1 MPYQYLSNTVL
12 SEALAG
18 FLAQAEARGFAA
30 AHELIAIN
38 PQAVRR
44 IAAVPIM
51 ARIHAPHYAACA
63 MDGIAINAAL
73 SHGASDTTPAR
84 LKKGQYVWVD
94 TGDPLPQGMD
104 AVVMVE
110 DVVETDEEGEISLYA
125 AAAPWQH
132 IRQIGED
139 INAGEMI
146 LPMNTRLDSAVIG
159 AMLAAGLTEVEVYKP
174 LCVGIIPTGDE
185 IVNPK
190 PDPKSGEIINFNTP
204 VFAAMIEEW
213 GGAARAYPIVP
224 DDFTAICDVLKRAA
238 AENDVVLLN
247 AGSSAGQEDYA
258 AAAIAKVGQVM
269 YHGLAI
275 RPGKPTILGFIDHK
289 PIIGVPG
296 YPVSAIITLRE
307 ILRPL
312 LFAAYG
318 LAVEREEQAE
328 AYLARPIISSLKY
341 EEFIRLKLGQV
352 GEKLI
357 AAPLKRGAGVIN
369 SLVQM
374 DALLR
379 IPLDSEG
386 YEAGASVL
394 VSLMRPRA
402 QIANTLT
409 VIGSHDPLLD
419 VVANLLRKHYAGSY
433 LSSSHVGSMG
443 GLLAVK
449 RGEAHLAGTHLLD
462 EDDGS
467 YNTGYIR
474 SVFPLGGVTL
484 IRGVKRMQGLMVA
497 KGNPLGLKGIADLAR
512 PGLRY
517 VNRQGGAGTRIL
529 LDYLL
534 KEANIEPA
542 MIYGYQ
548 REEYTH
554 IAVATQI
561 ATGSADAGMGIYAA
575 AAAAGL
581 DFLPITEEE
590 YDFLLRQDF
599 YDLPL
604 VRQFLAILAGAEFA
618 AACAALG
625 GYDTYGA
632 GTVKQ

>member
-12 SEALAG
+12 AEALAG
-18 FLAQAEARGFAA
+18 FLAEAEAEGFSAA
-30 AHELIAIN
+30 REMIAVD
-38 PQAVRR
+38 PKAVGR
-44 IAAVPIM
+44 IASAPVM

-63 MDGIAINAAL
+63 MDGIAINAVL
-73 SHGASDTTPAR
+73 SHGASGTTPVR
-84 LKKGQYVWVD
+84 LDKEQYVWVD
-94 TGDPLPQGMD
+94 TGDPLPPGTD

-110 DVVETDEEGEISLYA
+110 DVVEEDDQGMISLYA

-139 INAGEMI
+139 VNAGEMI
-146 LPMNTRLDSAVIG
+146 MPMNTRLSPAVIG

-174 LCVGIIPTGDE
+174 LEVGLIPTGDE

-190 PDPKSGEIINFNTP
+190 PDPQSGEIINFNTP

-213 GGAARAYPIVP
+213 GGLARAYSIVP
-224 DDFTAICDVLKRAA
+224 DDFDAICATLEKAA
-238 AENDVVLLN
+238 LENDVVLLN
-247 AGSSAGQEDYA
+247 AGSSAGREDYA
-258 AAAIAKVGQVM
+258 AAAIARVGRVL

-275 RPGKPTILGFIDHK
+275 RPGKPTILGFIRHK
-289 PIIGVPG
+289 PVIGVPG

-307 ILRPL
+307 IVRPL
-312 LFAAYG
+312 IYAAYG
-318 LAVEREEQAE
+318 MAVEREEEAE
-328 AYLARPIISSLKY
+328 VYLARPILSSLKY

-352 GEKLI
+352 GNKLI
-357 AAPLKRGAGVIN
+357 ATPLKRGAGVIN

-386 YEAGASVL
+386 HEAGETVQ
-394 VSLMRPRA
+394 VSLMKPRQ
-402 QIANTLT
+402 QIAGTLT

-419 VVANLLRKHYAGSY
+419 VVANLLRKYSPGSY
-433 LSSSHVGSMG
+433 LASSHVGSMG

-462 EDDGS
+462 ESDGS
-467 YNTGYIR
+467 YNTGYI
-474 SVFPLGGVTL
+474 SSIFPKGGVTL
-484 IRGVKRMQGLMVA
+484 VRGVKRMQGLMVA
-497 KGNPLGLKGIADLAR
+497 KGNPLGIEGIEDLTR
-512 PGLRY
+512 PGLSY

-529 LDYLL
+529 LDFLL
-534 KEANIEPA
+534 REAGIKPEA
-542 MIYGYQ
+542 IYGYG

-561 ATGSADAGMGIYAA
+561 ATGSADAGLGIYAA
-575 AAAAGL
+575 ACAAGL
-581 DFLPITEEE
+581 DFLPVTEEE
-590 YDFLLRQDF
+590 YDFLLAEE
-599 YDLPL
+599 YLELPQ
-604 VRQFLAILAGAEFA
+604 VQQFLQIVSGPEFA

-625 GYDTYGA
+625 GYDTTRA
-632 GTVKQ
+632 GTLK

>member
-1 MPYQYLSNTVL
+1 MPHTYLSNTLL
-12 SEALAG
+12 SAALVG
-18 FLAQAEARGFAA
+18 FLAEVAALGFAA
-30 AHELIAIN
+30 AHEVIPVCPA
-38 PQAVRR
+38 AVGR
-44 IAAVPIM
+44 IAAAPVM

-63 MDGIAINAAL
+63 MDGIAISAVL
-73 SHGASDTTPAR
+73 SHGASDTTPVR
-84 LKKGQYVWVD
+84 LTKEQYVWVD
-94 TGDPLPQGMD
+94 TGDPLPPGLD

-110 DVVETDEEGEISLYA
+110 DVVEEDEEGEISLYA
-125 AAAPWQH
+125 AATPWQH

-139 INAGEMI
+139 INAGDMI
-146 LPMNTRLDSAVIG
+146 LPMNTRLSPAIIG
-159 AMLAAGLTEVEVYKP
+159 AMLAAGLGEVEVYKP
-174 LCVGIIPTGDE
+174 LSVGIIPTGDE
-185 IVNPK
+185 IVDPK
-190 PDPKSGEIINFNTP
+190 PNPQSGEIINFNTP

-213 GGAARAYPIVP
+213 GAKARAYPIVP
-224 DDFTAICDVLKRAA
+224 DDFAAITAALMQAA

-247 AGSSAGQEDYA
+247 AGSSAGKEDYA
-258 AAAIAKVGQVM
+258 AAAIAEAGHIL

-275 RPGKPTILGFIDHK
+275 RPGKPTIVGFVSHK
-289 PIIGVPG
+289 PVIGVPG

-318 LAVEREEQAE
+318 LAVEGEEEAE

-352 GEKLI
+352 GDKLI

-386 YEAGASVL
+386 YEAGAKVS

-409 VIGSHDPLLD
+409 IIGSHDPLLD
-419 VVANLLRKHYAGSY
+419 VAANLLRKHYPGSYIASSHAGS
-433 LSSSHVGSMG
+433 MA

-462 EDDGS
+462 EADGS
-467 YNTGYIR
+467 YNSGYIR
-474 SVFPLGGVTL
+474 SLFPQGGVTL
-484 IRGVKRMQGLMVA
+484 LRGVKRMQGLMVA
-497 KGNPLGLKGIADLAR
+497 KGNPLGIIGIADLSR

-529 LDYLL
+529 LDFLL
-534 KEANIEPA
+534 KEASIGPA
-542 MIYGYQ
+542 SVYGYD

-554 IAVATQI
+554 VAVATQI
-561 ATGSADAGMGIYAA
+561 ASGSADAGLGIYAA
-575 AAAAGL
+575 AAGAGL
-581 DFLPITEEE
+581 DFLPVTEEE
-590 YDFLLRQDF
+590 YDFLLAQE
-599 YDLPL
+599 YQDLPL
-604 VRQFLAILAGAEFA
+604 MQQFLAIITGAEFA

-625 GYDTYGA
+625 GYDATGA
-632 GTVKQ
+632 GTPK